1 MKSEVKIEKSERGT
15 GRDLR
20 ERTFEFAVRVT
31 KLCRVLKPAD
41 LASRVIA
48 RQLLRAGTSIGA
60 NYEEAQASH
69 SRADFAC
76 KCGIALKEA
85 REAHYWLRLLAAT
98 DTVPQPRLADIIA
111 ECGELIAVLTTI
123 VKKVKQPAI

>member
-1 MKSEVKIEKSERGT
+1 LRIVNSET
-15 GRDLR
+15 GRGRDIR

-31 KLCRVLKPAD
+31 KLCRGLKPAD

-48 RQLLRAGTSIGA
+48 RQLLRAGTSVGA
-60 NYEEAQASH
+60 NIEEAQASH

-85 REAHYWLRLLAAT
+85 RETHYWLRLLVAT
-98 DTVPQPRLADIIA
+98 DTIPQPRLADIIA
-111 ECGELIAVLTTI
+111 ECNELIAVLTTI
-123 VKKVKQPAI
+123 VKKAKQPAI

>member
-1 MKSEVKIEKSERGT
+1 MEKREGGAR
-15 GRDLR
+15 RDLR
-20 ERTFEFAVRVT
+20 ERTFEFAVRVM
-31 KLCRVLKPAD
+31 KMCRVLKPAD

-48 RQLLRAGTSIGA
+48 GQLLRAGTSIGA
-60 NYEEAQASH
+60 NYEEAQVSH

-98 DTVPQPRLADIIA
+98 DTVAELRLADILA
-111 ECGELIAVLTTI
+111 ECNELIAVLTTI
-123 VKKVKQPAI
+123 VKKVKQPLA

>member
-1 MKSEVKIEKSERGT
+1 MEKDGT
-15 GRDLR
+15 DARRDLR

-31 KLCRVLKPAD
+31 KICRALKPVD

-60 NYEEAQASH
+60 NYEESQASH

-85 REAHYWLRLLAAT
+85 CEAHYWLRLLVAT
-98 DTVPQPRLADIIA
+98 DTVPLPRLADILA
-111 ECGELIAVLTTI
+111 ECNELIAVLTTI
-123 VKKVKQPAI
+123 VKKVKQPVA